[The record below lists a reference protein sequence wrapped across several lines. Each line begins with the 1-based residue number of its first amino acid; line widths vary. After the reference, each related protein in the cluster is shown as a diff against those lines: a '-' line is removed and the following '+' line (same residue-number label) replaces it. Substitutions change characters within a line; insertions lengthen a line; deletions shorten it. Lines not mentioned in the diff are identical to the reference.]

1 MKERNYGLTANQTQF
16 IRPDLLEKSF
26 NYDVDGCE
34 VFVTRSIIHSPQ
46 RLFFVASIVSEW
58 IMEGVKYNEL
68 RSWLSSAMETFSD
81 QLLKLSRVFFFISG
95 LQFRFQ
101 LFQPNWQFER
111 LWNVNRCK
119 CFNSSNNVAILPAT
133 ICIVL
138 LWVCVAAN
146 NRLARWRGK
155 AVIVMMKNVYGCEWV
170 AGKERVKF
178 CHPFRAVGCATELT
192 G

>member
-16 IRPDLLEKSF
+16 IRLDLLEKSF

-81 QLLKLSRVFFFISG
+81 QLLKLSRVFFSFLGCNSA
-95 LQFRFQ
+95 FS
-101 LFQPNWQFER
+101 
-111 LWNVNRCK
+111 
-119 CFNSSNNVAILPAT
+119 CFNPIDSSRDYEMLT
-133 ICIVL
+133 
-138 LWVCVAAN
+138 AAN
-146 NRLARWRGK
+146 ASTLPIMWRFSRRRFALCFYGFALLQTIGWLDGEARQ
-155 AVIVMMKNVYGCEWV
+155 
-170 AGKERVKF
+170 
-178 CHPFRAVGCATELT
+178 LS
-192 G
+192 